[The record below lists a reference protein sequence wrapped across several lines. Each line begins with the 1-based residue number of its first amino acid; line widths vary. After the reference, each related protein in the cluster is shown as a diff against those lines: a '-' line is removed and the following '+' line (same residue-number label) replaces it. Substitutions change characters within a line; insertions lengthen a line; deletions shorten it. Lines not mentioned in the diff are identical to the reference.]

1 MQYRTKIKANP
12 KHKLNTLKSNKP
24 KNNSKRWKMEIEE
37 AIEKFKE
44 FFQLYYESTILNNVK
59 EDKKFLI
66 ADFIKLSQYDIEL
79 SEYLL
84 EEPTQALEAA
94 NAAIMHFNVEE
105 DLEGFNVRFRNLA
118 ESRSLSIRDIRS
130 VHLSKL
136 FCFEGLVRQKSD
148 VRPKATSA
156 KFRCKNCG
164 QILVVLQND
173 NKFKKPARCG
183 CGNKT
188 HFDLIGKNMIDVQRI
203 VLEEMPEKL
212 HGADQPKRIGVILSQ
227 DLVSPITERKTNPG
241 SKVKVSGII
250 RETPITLRTGGTSTK
265 FDLFVEANFIEPL
278 QEEFSEL
285 AINKE
290 EEERIQN
297 LGKDKQI
304 LKKLID
310 SMAPSIYGYDQIKE
324 ALLLQM
330 FSGVE
335 KVRADGARTRG
346 DIHILL
352 VGDPGAGKS
361 QLLKRASLVAPKARY
376 VSGKGASGAGLTAT
390 VVKDEFLRGWAL
402 EAGALVLTN
411 NGLCVIDELDKMSTD
426 DRSAMHEALE
436 QQTISISKANVQA
449 TLLAKTTVLA
459 AANPKFGRFDPYD
472 SIAKQINLPPALI
485 NRFDLIFTIKDLPN
499 KDKDTALAE
508 HVLSSHQD
516 PDKYK
521 AEIDTDF
528 LRKYI
533 AYAKRKLKPTLTAN
547 AIKEFKEYYVNLRNK
562 DAEEQNGIKAIP
574 ISPRQLEALV
584 RLGEASARARLSEKV
599 TKKDAKV
606 AIDIINFC
614 LRDVGVDPTT
624 GKLDIDRIATGVT
637 ASERSKVSTVK
648 SAIAMIEEKLG
659 KNTPISKQD
668 IIKVCEEYNIS
679 SDDAEEI
686 LEKLKRSGDIFEPKY
701 GFIQRL

>member
-1 MQYRTKIKANP
+1 
-12 KHKLNTLKSNKP
+12 
-24 KNNSKRWKMEIEE
+24 
-37 AIEKFKE
+37 
-44 FFQLYYESTILNNVK
+44 
-59 EDKKFLI
+59 
-66 ADFIKLSQYDIEL
+66 
-79 SEYLL
+79 
-84 EEPTQALEAA
+84 
-94 NAAIMHFNVEE
+94 
-105 DLEGFNVRFRNLA
+105 
-118 ESRSLSIRDIRS
+118 
-130 VHLSKL
+130 
-136 FCFEGLVRQKSD
+136 
-148 VRPKATSA
+148 
-156 KFRCKNCG
+156 
-164 QILVVLQND
+164 
-173 NKFKKPARCG
+173 
-183 CGNKT
+183 
-188 HFDLIGKNMIDVQRI
+188 
-203 VLEEMPEKL
+203 
-212 HGADQPKRIGVILSQ
+212 
-227 DLVSPITERKTNPG
+227 
-241 SKVKVSGII
+241 
-250 RETPITLRTGGTSTK
+250 
-265 FDLFVEANFIEPL
+265 
-278 QEEFSEL
+278 
-285 AINKE
+285 
-290 EEERIQN
+290 
-297 LGKDKQI
+297 
-304 LKKLID
+304 
-310 SMAPSIYGYDQIKE
+310 
-324 ALLLQM
+324 
-330 FSGVE
+330 
-335 KVRADGARTRG
+335 
-346 DIHILL
+346 
-352 VGDPGAGKS
+352 
-361 QLLKRASLVAPKARY
+361 
-376 VSGKGASGAGLTAT
+376 
-390 VVKDEFLRGWAL
+390 
-402 EAGALVLTN
+402 
-411 NGLCVIDELDKMSTD
+411 
-426 DRSAMHEALE
+426 
-436 QQTISISKANVQA
+436 
-449 TLLAKTTVLA
+449 VLA

-485 NRFDLIFTIKDLPN
+485 NRFDLIFTIKDLPD

-668 IIKVCEEYNIS
+668 IIEVCEEYNIS